1 MRIREVIETI
11 NQMQADGIIDR
22 YAIGGAVGATF
33 YLEPV
38 STLDV
43 DVFMELHASQG
54 LLVVDPSPIF
64 QYLKE
69 KGCAMEGQY
78 MVVADSPV
86 QFIPP
91 GNPLA
96 EEALD
101 EAVKKEIEDTPTWVF
116 TAEHLA
122 ALALQVGRTKDKLRI
137 MQFIEAGKLDMER
150 FQSII
155 ERHQL
160 EERWREFQELFLKK

>member
-1 MRIREVIETI
+1 MK
-11 NQMQADGIIDR
+11 ADGIIDR
-22 YAIGGAVGATF
+22 YAVGGAVGATF
-33 YLEPV
+33 YLEPG

-43 DVFMELHASQG
+43 DIFMELHANQSS
-54 LLVVDPSPIF
+54 LVIDMEPIF
-64 QYLKE
+64 HYLKE
-69 KGCAMEGQY
+69 KGYPMEGQY
-78 MVVADSPV
+78 MVIADSPV

-96 EEALD
+96 KEALN
-101 EAVKKEIEDTPTWVF
+101 EAVKKEIEDTPAWVF

-122 ALALQVGRTKDKLRI
+122 ALALQVGRPKDKLRI
-137 MQFIEAGKLDMER
+137 MQFIEGGKLDMER

-160 EERWREFQELFLKK
+160 EERWREFQEQFL

>member
-1 MRIREVIETI
+1 
-11 NQMQADGIIDR
+11 
-22 YAIGGAVGATF
+22 
-33 YLEPV
+33 
-38 STLDV
+38 
-43 DVFMELHASQG
+43 
-54 LLVVDPSPIF
+54 
-64 QYLKE
+64 
-69 KGCAMEGQY
+69 